1 MATKSDPI
9 PWADGPFSLI
19 ETPSVKRKSD
29 HFYLKAATEMAH
41 AHNVLIR
48 SLNAILRQGPHIPT
62 STDPK
67 YCAKDVA
74 DFLNYVRCWVQMVH
88 HHHWVEEEFIFP
100 EMGKFSG
107 KPGLMDEPR
116 HQHESFQAGL
126 TNLESYSINTKP
138 EQFEW
143 KGPQGMERIIG
154 SFSEQLTGHLYDE
167 IEVLLT
173 MGDLDSEEFKKTW
186 LKAETI
192 AKQSGNLKLLVEMVP
207 LVLGS
212 ADKTYEGGEDFP
224 PFPWF
229 MPYVAHYGLA
239 ARNGSWRFNP
249 CDFWGKPRPL
259 AFGDSSSSIED

>member
-1 MATKSDPI
+1 MTTKSSPT
-9 PWADGPFSLI
+9 PWVDGPFSLI
-19 ETPSVKRKSD
+19 ETPSVKIKSD
-29 HFYLKAATEMAH
+29 HFYLKAASEMTH

-67 YCAKDVA
+67 YCAKDVT

-100 EMGKFSG
+100 EMDKFSG

-116 HQHESFQAGL
+116 HQHELFQAGL

-138 EQFEW
+138 EKFEW
-143 KGPQGMERIIG
+143 KGAQGMEHIID
-154 SFSEQLTGHLYDE
+154 SFSEDLTGHLYGE

-173 MGDLDSEEFKKTW
+173 LSDLDSEEFKKTW

-192 AKQSGNLKLLVEMVP
+192 AKQSGNLKLL
-207 LVLGS
+207 
-212 ADKTYEGGEDFP
+212 ACGEDFP

-229 MPYVAHYGLA
+229 MPYLAHYA
-239 ARNGSWRFNP
+239 FAVRNGSWRFNP

-259 AFGDSSSSIED
+259 AFVNNNASED